1 MRYVLA
7 LLLCCGLARA
17 DDPMP
22 RAANGIRLP
31 GGSPAPVPGVQ
42 RLSGDLWYVIDSDVE
57 VIVLT
62 SPAGRIATTRE
73 AGPLRVRGRFVD
85 GTGKVETRTFA
96 GKHVYTL
103 EAAASGAC
111 EVLIVPVGATSAAD
125 VLRRSLEVEA
135 GPTPPG
141 PGPGPGPPP
150 MPPHPPAPDT
160 FTRTLQ
166 TAYDADTGAEKQR
179 HARTLGAVWRQAIKD
194 CEDPRWTTAGQLLA
208 IVREASAAVVPA
220 DALVALRKLVA
231 TELLTVMPRDP
242 DAELTPELR
251 VQAKALFGRVAT
263 ALEVVSK

>member
-1 MRYVLA
+1 MRSILLC
-7 LLLCCGLARA
+7 LLLFCGAALAQE
-17 DDPMP
+17 PMP
-22 RAANGIRLP
+22 RAGNGIRLP

-42 RLSGDLWYVIDSDVE
+42 RLSGDLWYVIDSDVDL
-57 VIVLT
+57 IVLT
-62 SPAGRIATTRE
+62 SPAGRIATTKE

-141 PGPGPGPPP
+141 PGPGPPPD
-150 MPPHPPAPDT
+150 PPRPTPPDT

-166 TAYDADTGAEKQR
+166 TAYDADTGSEKQR

-194 CEDPRWTTAGQLLA
+194 CDDARWTTAGQLLA

-263 ALEVVSK
+263 ALEVISK